1 MSPASLPDASS
12 LWTIESR
19 NNQRK
24 FSLSSFSCSALS
36 LEREVE
42 RVFFTSKYKQ
52 LCSLRPSIA
61 CNDAN
66 TDSTVRDPLH
76 ISCLRPI
83 RMVITATAT
92 NPEML
97 NLNSQSWEVSL
108 GGVFPCGLSSEQEF
122 ASSHQPSTSK
132 LEPGQEQAALWKSGQ
147 WVDRPGGASVGQKHA
162 AAAGQQ
168 LEEVWACRPGDIR
181 MVNQRTE
188 PAFSGNPAAGLY
200 LRLMLLLPKV
210 AFSAFKPTM
219 SIFLGS

>member
-36 LEREVE
+36 LEREVG

-61 CNDAN
+61 CDDAN

-97 NLNSQSWEVSL
+97 NLNSRSWEVSL

-147 WVDRPGGASVGQKHA
+147 WVDRPGAPLLDKNMRQLQGSSWRKFGHA
-162 AAAGQQ
+162 GRGTYEWLTSEPSLPFPETQ
-168 LEEVWACRPGDIR
+168 LQVC
-181 MVNQRTE
+181 T
-188 PAFSGNPAAGLY
+188 
-200 LRLMLLLPKV
+200 
-210 AFSAFKPTM
+210 
-219 SIFLGS
+219 